1 MWNIWGVSKLF
12 VKNKQNIMKKW
23 SYKPILLSQTVISK
37 YEIRVFK
44 GKASKPNTKRLKI
57 LNKQNIK
64 IWCWCLLTKELVVS

>member
-1 MWNIWGVSKLF
+1 MWIIWEVSKWY
-12 VKNKQNIMKKW
+12 VKNRQNIMKRW

-44 GKASKPNTKRLKI
+44 GKENKPNTKRLKI

-64 IWCWCLLTKELVVS
+64 IWC